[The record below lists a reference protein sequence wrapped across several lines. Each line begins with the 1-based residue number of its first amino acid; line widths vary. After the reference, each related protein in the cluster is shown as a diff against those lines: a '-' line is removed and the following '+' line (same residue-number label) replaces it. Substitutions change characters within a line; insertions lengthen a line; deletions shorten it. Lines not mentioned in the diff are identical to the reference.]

1 MLSCRTRWW
10 PVHTPRWSVTLRS
23 CHHLQHCCR
32 SKEWDNDGV
41 PTPKTILEPAG
52 DTPAEHAAEP
62 FARSYEAVL
71 KNIEAE
77 LRTGKIKVGDQ
88 LPGERALALQHGIS
102 RASVRDAIRVLDAM
116 GVVRTAVGSG
126 PRSGAV
132 VIANPSAGLA
142 ATLRLHMATN
152 HFPVADIVQTRI
164 MMETWAAVEAAAQPR
179 DSGQEAALGKLLRAM
194 EEPNV
199 NREEFHV
206 LDAAFHVQ
214 LSSLA
219 GNAVITS
226 MMESLRTAI
235 QGYVSAAIDSDERW
249 AEIVPSLR
257 GQHERILEAVL
268 ANDGDRAAQ
277 ELKSHIE
284 WFHQQTLPMP

>member
-1 MLSCRTRWW
+1 M
-10 PVHTPRWSVTLRS
+10 
-23 CHHLQHCCR
+23 
-32 SKEWDNDGV
+32 
-41 PTPKTILEPAG
+41 PTPNT
-52 DTPAEHAAEP
+52 TPDPMAEP
-62 FARSYEAVL
+62 VARSYEAVL
-71 KNIEAE
+71 ASIEAE
-77 LRTGKIKVGDQ
+77 LKTGRIKVGDQ
-88 LPGERALALQHGIS
+88 LPGERALALKHGIS

-142 ATLRLHMATN
+142 ATLRLHMATS
-152 HFPVADIVQTRI
+152 HFPVSDIVQTRI

-179 DSGQEAALGKLLRAM
+179 ERAREAELGKLLRAM
-194 EEPNV
+194 DQPNLD
-199 NREEFHV
+199 REEFHV

-226 MMESLRTAI
+226 MMESLRSAI

-249 AEIVPSLR
+249 EEIVPALR
-257 GQHERILEAVL
+257 VQHERILEAVL

-284 WFHQQTLPMP
+284 WFHQQTLPLP